1 MESTM
6 SLQFCDLQ
14 WCACNLVSLKLS
26 KTQHVTWTSSI
37 WIFEGL
43 EKKPKYNLLT
53 NKCFVFNIYSHF
65 IHDIQSLYIYIYEHL
80 CTLSTDILFDFKAVF
95 WDIYHENLRTASSF
109 LPNNANDCFFLCQK
123 TCVYAKIAALM
134 CLEN

>member
-1 MESTM
+1 MLKWMESTM

-65 IHDIQSLYIYIYEHL
+65 IHDIQSLYIYIYTNTYAPYPL
-80 CTLSTDILFDFKAVF
+80 IYCLILRQYFEIFIMKTWEQLAAFYLTMPMIAFSFVRKPVF
-95 WDIYHENLRTASSF
+95 MLR
-109 LPNNANDCFFLCQK
+109 
-123 TCVYAKIAALM
+123 
-134 CLEN
+134 